1 VAASQVVLQSFAET
15 KLIVN
20 YRYTEDVKGEDG
32 VILHKKGEPIK
43 QGMGYKTRSIPSR
56 YEAPKNI
63 SVMTTEDFL
72 AIHEDIKDHLERGQ
86 KGKGLVKLDDIPSG
100 YWDPA
105 QQVAD
110 ARGKM
115 SAALAERDGALMQ
128 VLELEEEVKRLKG
141 ILVTFGWKDE

>member
-1 VAASQVVLQSFAET
+1 MALSQVVLQSFLET
-15 KLIVN
+15 KLTVN
-20 YRYTEDVKGEDG
+20 YRYTEDVKDG
-32 VILHKKGEPIK
+32 DRVVHKKGEAIMV
-43 QGMGYKTRSIPSR
+43 GSVYKTRTIPSR

-63 SVMTTEDFL
+63 TILTPDDFE
-72 AIHEDIKDHLERGQ
+72 AIRVDVDEYLERGQ
-86 KGKGLVKLDDIPSG
+86 QRKGLVKLDDIPSG

-115 SAALAERDGALMQ
+115 AEAQAKLEGAELRNM
-128 VLELEEEVKRLKG
+128 ELEDEIKRLKG

>member
-1 VAASQVVLQSFAET
+1 MET
-15 KLIVN
+15 KLTVN
-20 YRYTEDVKGEDG
+20 HRYTEDVKDDAGL
-32 VILHKKGEPIK
+32 VLHKKGEPIK
-43 QGMGYKTRSIPSR
+43 AGSGYKTRTIPSR

-63 SVMTTEDFL
+63 VIMTPGDFEAIREDVDGL
-72 AIHEDIKDHLERGQ
+72 LQRGQ
-86 KGKGLVKLDDIPSG
+86 QGKGLVKLDDIPSG

-115 SAALAERDGALMQ
+115 ADALAKLEGAELKAM
-128 VLELEEEVKRLKG
+128 ELEDEVKRLKG

>member
-1 VAASQVVLQSFAET
+1 MET
-15 KLIVN
+15 KLTVN
-20 YRYTEDVKGEDG
+20 HRYTEDVKDDAGL
-32 VILHKKGEPIK
+32 VIHKKGEPIK
-43 QGMGYKTRSIPSR
+43 AGSGYKTRTIPSR

-63 SVMTTEDFL
+63 TIMTAEDFE
-72 AIHEDIKDHLERGQ
+72 AVREDVQALLDRGQ
-86 KGKGLVKLDDIPSG
+86 QGKGLVKLDDIPSG

-115 SAALAERDGALMQ
+115 NDALAKLEGAEMRNM
-128 VLELEEEVKRLKG
+128 ELEDEIKRLKG

>member
-1 VAASQVVLQSFAET
+1 MET
-15 KLIVN
+15 KLTVN
-20 YRYTEDVKGEDG
+20 HRYTEDVKDDAGL
-32 VILHKKGEPIK
+32 VLHKKGEPIK
-43 QGMGYKTRSIPSR
+43 AGSGYKTRTIPSR

-63 SVMTTEDFL
+63 VIMTPGDFEAIREDVDGL
-72 AIHEDIKDHLERGQ
+72 LQRGQ
-86 KGKGLVKLDDIPSG
+86 QGKGLVKLDDIPSG

-115 SAALAERDGALMQ
+115 ADALAKLEGVELKAM
-128 VLELEEEVKRLKG
+128 ELEDEVKRLKG